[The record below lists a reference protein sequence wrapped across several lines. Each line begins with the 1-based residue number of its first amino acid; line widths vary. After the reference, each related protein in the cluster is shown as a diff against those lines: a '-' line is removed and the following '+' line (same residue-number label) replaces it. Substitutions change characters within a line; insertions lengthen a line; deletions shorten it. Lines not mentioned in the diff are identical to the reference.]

1 MRKVTGNIS
10 KVIAAIDSLKG
21 QELKISINRG
31 RNKIENY
38 CGAIEETYPSVFIF
52 NVKTSDKKFDSITKL
67 SCSYQDVLCGY
78 IKFAR

>member
-1 MRKVTGNIS
+1 M
-10 KVIAAIDSLKG
+10 KG
-21 QELKISINRG
+21 KELKMSINRG

-38 CGAIEETYPSVFIF
+38 CGAIEEIYPSVFIF
-52 NVKTSDKKFDSITKL
+52 NVKASDKKFGSVAKL